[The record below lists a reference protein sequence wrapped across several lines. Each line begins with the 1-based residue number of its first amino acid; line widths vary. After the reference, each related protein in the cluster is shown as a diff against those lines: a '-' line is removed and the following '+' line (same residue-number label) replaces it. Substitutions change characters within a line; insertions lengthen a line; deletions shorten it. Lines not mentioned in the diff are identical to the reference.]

1 MHDAEAG
8 VFKLNP
14 FFIFEH
20 IVQGLDNDRMKQL
33 ASIQIPLKHGRLYK
47 GGNWMTTITFDTHE
61 FIKELKSAG
70 FSEEQAEIITKLQ
83 KAAVSSTLEQ
93 ARHDYDLD
101 NLVTNQSLDLRIK
114 DVELK
119 IAETKADLIRWVVSV
134 GLLQTALIAGLL
146 LKLISALP

>member
-1 MHDAEAG
+1 
-8 VFKLNP
+8 
-14 FFIFEH
+14 
-20 IVQGLDNDRMKQL
+20 
-33 ASIQIPLKHGRLYK
+33 
-47 GGNWMTTITFDTHE
+47 MTTITFDTHE

-93 ARHDYDLD
+93 ARHEYDLD

>member
-1 MHDAEAG
+1 
-8 VFKLNP
+8 
-14 FFIFEH
+14 
-20 IVQGLDNDRMKQL
+20 
-33 ASIQIPLKHGRLYK
+33 
-47 GGNWMTTITFDTHE
+47 MTTITFDTHE

-93 ARHDYDLD
+93 ARRDYDLD